1 MYFQTIE
8 RNKNCFGFYAD
19 GSIKID
25 LPPSHPSKTWD
36 YTHLCDDST
45 ELAKIYCGGKT
56 LLEVCPEELKDE
68 AVQSFD
74 KLKAFMRSMVHA
86 KIDFDVNC
94 FYDLLPE
101 KFLLEHFE
109 IRNKITKYV
118 LENYE
123 KPKNYETLR
132 DASELIYNIEQH
144 KLNIDLESVKKKLPN
159 PKAQRFIKNKYP
171 NRIKYNVFGAV
182 TGRLT
187 LGKDSFPILNLDKEL
202 RDCIKPNNHRFVE
215 LDYNSAELRVLL
227 AMCNKEQPTIDLH
240 EWNSINIFGG
250 KLDRSKAKQK
260 IFSWLYDK
268 KTNELAEKVY
278 DKQIII
284 DKFYDGN
291 KVKTVYN
298 REIECDQEHA
308 VNYVIQSTATDLVV
322 EQAHK
327 IQKILQGRKSFI
339 AFYLYDS
346 VVLDFHKE
354 DMHLLKQ
361 IANTFSNTRFGNFL
375 TNVSV
380 GKNFGE
386 MEKNK

>member
-19 GSIKID
+19 GVINID
-25 LPPSHPSKTWD
+25 VYPARPSKTWD
-36 YTHLCDDST
+36 YTHLCDDNT

-56 LLEVCPEELKDE
+56 LLEACPEHLKEE
-68 AVQSFD
+68 AIQSFD
-74 KLKAFMRSMVHA
+74 KLKAYMRSMAYA
-86 KIDFDVNC
+86 KIDLDYNC

-109 IRNKITKYV
+109 LRNKITKYV

-123 KPKNYETLR
+123 KPENYESLR
-132 DASELIYNIEQH
+132 NACELVFNIEQH
-144 KLNIDLESVKKKLPN
+144 KLNIDLNTVKQKLPN
-159 PKAQRFIKNKYP
+159 PKAQRFLKNKYP
-171 NRIKYNVFGAV
+171 NKIKYNVFGAV

-202 RDCIKPNNHRFVE
+202 RDCLKPNNHRFVE

-227 AMCNKEQPTIDLH
+227 SLCGKQQPDIDLH
-240 EWNSINIFGG
+240 EWNSANIFGG
-250 KLDRSKAKQK
+250 KLERSKAKQK
-260 IFSWLYDK
+260 IFSWLYDDK
-268 KTNELAEKVY
+268 INNLAEKVY

-284 DKFYDGN
+284 DKFYDGKQVN
-291 KVKTVYN
+291 TVYN
-298 REIECDQEHA
+298 RKIECDKEHA
-308 VNYVIQSTATDLVV
+308 VNYVIQSTTTDLVV

-346 VVLDFHKE
+346 VVLDFHQE
-354 DMHLLKQ
+354 DLKLLKQ
-361 IANTFSNTRFGNFL
+361 IKDTFADTRFGTFL
-375 TNVSV
+375 SNVST
-380 GKNFGE
+380 GKNFGQ
-386 MEKNK
+386 MEKIK